1 MAFDELKKRQSAM
14 WGSAPFERVAEEIAD
29 IHDVLVDAVAPQP
42 DEAVLDV
49 ASGTGGVTERLARRG
64 AQVTGIDFAPTLVAT
79 ARSRAGDA
87 GLDIRY
93 DVGDAEALPYED
105 ASFDVVVSAFGHM
118 FAPDHRATASEL
130 ARVCRPGG
138 RLGLACWTPEG
149 GIGDVFR
156 MVASFQP
163 APPPPGVPNPLE
175 WGRPE
180 YQQELL
186 AGAFELEIAERESP
200 QRGESGEQI
209 WQLTSTS
216 FGPSKTLLDSLDPE
230 RAEEFHQA
238 TVEFYE
244 RYRKG
249 DAISHPRHYLLTIGR
264 RR

>member
-1 MAFDELKKRQSAM
+1 
-14 WGSAPFERVAEEIAD
+14 
-29 IHDVLVDAVAPQP
+29 
-42 DEAVLDV
+42 VLDV
-49 ASGTGGVTERLARRG
+49 ASGTGGVTERIARRG

-118 FAPDHRATASEL
+118 FAPDHRAAASEL

-149 GIGDVFR
+149 GIGEVFR

-163 APPPPGVPNPLE
+163 ARPPPDVPNPLE

-186 AGAFELEIAERESP
+186 AEAFELEVAERESP

-230 RAEEFHQA
+230 RAEEYHQA
-238 TVEFYE
+238 TVAFYE
-244 RYRKG
+244 RYREG